1 MHPLTGMAGRTGLPQ
16 RTPLPTYPLLT
27 DHCSLSDY
35 RYASPDGDDQSHG
48 NKQKGTGGVVAKK
61 KPSVI
66 RGLLWYWATTYSPTG
81 QGSTI
86 GAVGLNFSVRNGK
99 RCAPTL

>member
-1 MHPLTGMAGRTGLPQ
+1 MKVPNKEEIPQNLQFHKDGLTPILHITTLPFGQ
-16 RTPLPTYPLLT
+16 
-27 DHCSLSDY
+27 
-35 RYASPDGDDQSHG
+35 
-48 NKQKGTGGVVAKK
+48 KK
-61 KPSVI
+61 KPL
-66 RGLLWYWATTYSPTG
+66 GTFQGALWYWATTYSPTG

>member
-1 MHPLTGMAGRTGLPQ
+1 MRYSSLNKIGLWYQMPFQ
-16 RTPLPTYPLLT
+16 WVIFEGGTAANQQKIGLL
-27 DHCSLSDY
+27 HGV
-35 RYASPDGDDQSHG
+35 DG
-48 NKQKGTGGVVAKK
+48 KK
-61 KPSVI
+61 KALCSQ
-66 RGLLWYWATTYSPTG
+66 RASLWYWATTYSPTG

>member
-1 MHPLTGMAGRTGLPQ
+1 MVNEIEQAETVVWKSGGCVAG
-16 RTPLPTYPLLT
+16 
-27 DHCSLSDY
+27 
-35 RYASPDGDDQSHG
+35 
-48 NKQKGTGGVVAKK
+48 KK
-61 KPSVI
+61 KSPFI
-66 RGLLWYWATTYSPTG
+66 RRGLWYWATTYSPTG